1 MAILITESSQ
11 GKFEFSNSIDMRLA
25 FFSPLSPQRSGIS
38 DYSEDLLPF
47 LAKGAEID
55 LFTEEGIPAS
65 NPAIANHFA
74 VCSYKTFVERHQH
87 IRYDLCLY
95 QMGNNPKYHT
105 YMDALIQ
112 EYPGVVT
119 LHDVALQHFYVETLI
134 KGNRKE
140 EYAEAMKKYYGWI
153 GEKIAYI
160 FNCGFI
166 HDYVFY
172 QFPLYQRVVEP
183 SLGTIVHSSYV
194 KEKMI
199 GYDPS
204 YRVKWINMGI
214 ALPNLSEY
222 PKEALREKYGIP
234 QDKFV
239 VGAFG
244 YISPGKRIPELLSA
258 FAAFAKDAPNALCL
272 LVGHLVEPDELPD
285 FDIRALIRELGI
297 AQQVI
302 ITGFT
307 PYDQFFDYIA
317 LSDVCVNLRHPTVRA
332 TSANILKIMA
342 FAKPVLISDLCECL
356 DFPTNACVKIPL
368 NDKEEAALTEALQ
381 TLYHDREYRERLGQQ
396 ARAYIE
402 AEHSVERAAEQYLA
416 FCAEI
421 IASRRGSA

>member
-1 MAILITESSQ
+1 
-11 GKFEFSNSIDMRLA
+11 MRLA

-47 LAKGAEID
+47 LAKEAEID
-55 LFTEEGIPAS
+55 LFTEDEILAS
-65 NPAIANHFA
+65 NPAITSRFT
-74 VCSYKTFVERHQH
+74 VFSYKIFAERHQNAP
-87 IRYDLCLY
+87 YDLCLY
-95 QMGNNPKYHT
+95 QMGNNPKYHA
-105 YMDALIQ
+105 YMDALIR

-194 KEKMI
+194 KDKML

-204 YRVKWINMGI
+204 YRVEWINMGI
-214 ALPNLSEY
+214 ALPNLTEY
-222 PKEALREKYGIP
+222 SKEALRKKYGIP
-234 QDKFV
+234 QEKFI

-258 FAAFAKDAPNALCL
+258 FAAFAKGAPDALCL
-272 LVGHLVEPDELPD
+272 LVGHLVEPEELPG
-285 FDIRALIRELGI
+285 FDMRALIRELGI
-297 AQQVI
+297 ESQVM

-307 PYDQFFDYIA
+307 PYEQFFDYIA

-356 DFPTNACVKIPL
+356 DFSTTACIKIPL
-368 NDKEEAALTEALQ
+368 NEKEENSITEALQ
-381 TLYHDREYRERLGQQ
+381 RLYRDREYREALGQQ

-402 AEHSVERAAEQYLA
+402 AEHSLERAAEQYLA
-416 FCAEI
+416 FCSEI
-421 IASRRGSA
+421 IASRRSSA

>member
-1 MAILITESSQ
+1 
-11 GKFEFSNSIDMRLA
+11 MRLA

-47 LAKGAEID
+47 LAKEAEID
-55 LFTEEGIPAS
+55 LFTEDGIFAN
-65 NPAIANHFA
+65 NPAITSRFT
-74 VCSYKTFVERHQH
+74 VFSYKIFAERHQNAP
-87 IRYDLCLY
+87 YDLCLY
-95 QMGNNPKYHT
+95 QMGNNPKYHA
-105 YMDALIQ
+105 YMDTLIR

-134 KGNRKE
+134 KRNRKE

-183 SLGTIVHSSYV
+183 SLGTIVHSSYA
-194 KEKMI
+194 KSKI
-199 GYDPS
+199 LGYNSS
-204 YRVKWINMGI
+204 YRVEWINMGI
-214 ALPNLSEY
+214 ALPNLVEY
-222 PKEALREKYGIP
+222 SKEVLRQKYGIS
-234 QDKFV
+234 QEKFV

-258 FAAFAKDAPNALCL
+258 FAAFAKDAPDALCL
-272 LVGHLVEPDELPD
+272 LVGHLVEPEELPG
-285 FDIRALIRELGI
+285 FDMRALIRELGI
-297 AQQVI
+297 ESQVM

-356 DFPTNACVKIPL
+356 DFPPTACIKVPL
-368 NDKEEAALTEALQ
+368 NEKEEEAMTDALQ
-381 TLYHDREYRERLGQQ
+381 RLYCDGEYRKTLGQR

-402 AEHSVERAAEQYLA
+402 TEHSLERAAEQYLA
-416 FCAEI
+416 FCADI
-421 IASRRGSA
+421 IASRSSSA